1 MKNMDIQ
8 AYVARYKSSGETNV
22 MGFCKREG
30 ISYHRFKYYWIRSG
44 HWTKT
49 RKQSGFVTI
58 AVQEKAVTASSRKS
72 GVQSVVARLFAN
84 DELRLEVQGEF
95 TAGFLRELA
104 GC

>member
-1 MKNMDIQ
+1 MK
-8 AYVARYKSSGETNV
+8 TL
-22 MGFCKREG
+22 
-30 ISYHRFKYYWIRSG
+30 
-44 HWTKT
+44 T
-49 RKQSGFVTI
+49 RQQLS
-58 AVQEKAVTASSRKS
+58 VTASSRKS

>member
-1 MKNMDIQ
+1 MQ

-49 RKQSGFVTI
+49 RKQSGFVNI
-58 AVQEKAVTASSRKS
+58 AV
-72 GVQSVVARLFAN
+72 
-84 DELRLEVQGEF
+84 
-95 TAGFLRELA
+95 
-104 GC
+104 